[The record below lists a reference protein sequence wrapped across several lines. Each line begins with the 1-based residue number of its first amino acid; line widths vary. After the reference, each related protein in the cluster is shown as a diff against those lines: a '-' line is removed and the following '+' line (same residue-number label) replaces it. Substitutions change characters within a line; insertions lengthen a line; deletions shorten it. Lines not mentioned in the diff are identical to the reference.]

1 MTKNRGSD
9 KHGNSGA
16 DDRKAE
22 KLQQEIDARNKAIK
36 DLETKQSQRDN

>member
-1 MTKNRGSD
+1 MGKD

-22 KLQQEIDARNKAIK
+22 KLEKEIKMRQDAIEK
-36 DLETKQSQRDN
+36 LETKRSQRDN

>member
-1 MTKNRGSD
+1 MAKDKSD

-22 KLQQEIDARNKAIK
+22 KLEKEIAAREKAIK
-36 DLETKQSQRDN
+36 DRS